1 MEQAIITKKGKENG
15 SLLAV
20 FAGIHG
26 NETAGVLALK
36 RAIEALEI
44 ARGTVS
50 FVFANPPA
58 ISSDKRQIEKNL
70 NRCFLKNN
78 TGTAWEDHRAR
89 ELMGL
94 LDHCDALLDLHAS
107 FSAKSTPFIIAEPE
121 AFAIAKTLDFKI
133 VSFGWDKLQPGAAD
147 GYMHNLRKPALCL
160 ECGAIG
166 DSVNNVELAYGSI
179 IAFLNFFGC
188 LKIKLPLPSRQQAF
202 NEVTKPIIKLTEQFA
217 FTEPFNDFNKL
228 SEGEIFAVDAVIEYR
243 ANKDELIIFPNPA
256 AKVGEEACY
265 IGKKIKS

>member
-15 SLLAV
+15 PLLTV

-58 ISSDKRQIEKNL
+58 ISSDKRQIDKNL

-78 TGTAWEDHRAR
+78 TGTAWEDQRAR
-89 ELMGL
+89 ELMQL
-94 LDHCDALLDLHAS
+94 LDGCDALLDLHAS
-107 FSAKSTPFIIAEPE
+107 FSKNSTPFIICERE
-121 AFAIAKTLDFKI
+121 AFTIARILNFDI
-133 VSFGWDKLQPGAAD
+133 ISFGWDKLQPGAAD
-147 GYMHNLRKPALCL
+147 GYMHNLNKPALCL
-160 ECGAIG
+160 ECGAI
-166 DSVNNVELAYGSI
+166 DDFKKNVKLAYDSI
-179 IAFLNFFGC
+179 ILFLDYFGC
-188 LKIKLPLPSRQQAF
+188 RNNKLPQPQRQQSYI
-202 NEVTKPIIKLTEQFA
+202 EVVKPITKLTKRFK
-217 FTEPFNDFNKL
+217 FTRPFNDFDKL
-228 SEGEIFAVDAVIEYR
+228 SAGEIFAADAVTEYR
-243 ANKDELIIFPNPA
+243 ANKNELIIFPNPA

-265 IGKKIKS
+265 IGKKIKP